1 MFDWLKKKSENARVY
16 MCVKELKWD
25 LETASPIRRAKVLA
39 MAQLLRIGFVDI
51 PSFKDAIENPLE
63 YPREQMAYMY
73 GTLENMRNSAAMQIP
88 QMKKNSIQILGA
100 ELPEEMI
107 DHVKLTNRATEVWMT
122 LFGCGL
128 APDVRE
134 DVRQIWT
141 YMLSSKNHLTSAM
154 SDLRDMAKRQ
164 KRFTGENIFED
175 VYDDEWIEL
184 CEFIPK
190 QFSKS
195 LF

>member
-1 MFDWLKKKSENARVY
+1 
-16 MCVKELKWD
+16 
-25 LETASPIRRAKVLA
+25 
-39 MAQLLRIGFVDI
+39 
-51 PSFKDAIENPLE
+51 
-63 YPREQMAYMY
+63 
-73 GTLENMRNSAAMQIP
+73 
-88 QMKKNSIQILGA
+88 
-100 ELPEEMI
+100 
-107 DHVKLTNRATEVWMT
+107 
-122 LFGCGL
+122 
-128 APDVRE
+128 
-134 DVRQIWT
+134 
-141 YMLSSKNHLTSAM
+141 M